1 MHCVCLHRAN
11 AQNIN
16 DYKKRRKIMNIGFI
30 GLGLMGGPL
39 ARNLISAGKDVLVFD
54 LSKEAID
61 RTLAAGPSG
70 RAAASAAELAAC
82 DAVFTSLPLPHH
94 VKGVMEGPDG
104 LYAKM
109 KNGSAHIELST
120 IDPQT
125 AEGLAAEAAK
135 KGIGYIQCTLG
146 KTPAQAEKAEE
157 PMFIGGD
164 KALVEKFEGIFKI
177 IGLGVYVGSI
187 AASCAVKLISN
198 MVGMTNLA
206 VLAEGIRAGE
216 KAGLDRKLLLELLGD
231 TGARS
236 FQMDVRG
243 PWIANDDFNARFGLD
258 LALKDVRIGVE
269 MANAWGLRLNAM
281 EAALEYYKKASAA
294 GYGNDDCN
302 AVYKAIGK

>member
-1 MHCVCLHRAN
+1 M
-11 AQNIN
+11 
-16 DYKKRRKIMNIGFI
+16 KIGFI

-39 ARNLISAGKDVLVFD
+39 ARNLIRAGKDVLLFD
-54 LSKEAID
+54 LSKEAVE
-61 RTLAAGPSG
+61 RSLAAGTTG
-70 RAAASAAELAAC
+70 KAAASADELAVC
-82 DAVFTSLPLPHH
+82 DVVFTSLPLPQH
-94 VKGVMEGPDG
+94 VKGTMEGPSG

-109 KNGSAHIELST
+109 KSGSTHIELST

-125 AEGLAAEAAK
+125 AEGLYAEAAK

-164 KALVEKFEGIFKI
+164 KALVDKLDAIFKI
-177 IGLGVYVGSI
+177 IGQGVYVGSV

-206 VLAEGIRAGE
+206 VLAEGFRVGE
-216 KAGLDRKLLLELLGD
+216 KAGLDRKLLLELLTD

-243 PWIANDDFNARFGLD
+243 PWISADDFNARFGLD
-258 LALKDVRIGVE
+258 LALKDVRLGVE
-269 MANAWGLRLNAM
+269 MAQAWQLQLDAM
-281 EAALEYYKKASAA
+281 EAALAYYKKASAA
-294 GYGNDDCN
+294 GFGKEDCN
-302 AVYKAIGK
+302 AVYKVIGK